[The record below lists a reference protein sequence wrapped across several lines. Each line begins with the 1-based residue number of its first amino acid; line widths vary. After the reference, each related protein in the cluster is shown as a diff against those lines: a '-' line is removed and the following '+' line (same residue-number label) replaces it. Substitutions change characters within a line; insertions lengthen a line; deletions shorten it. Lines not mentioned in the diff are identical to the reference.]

1 MEQCFFCSAQWME
14 CDEKRVFH
22 LINRNVMFLTAT
34 SDQLNMLKPPLLMSE
49 CSGLSSEA
57 LWGERGE
64 RELKYF

>member
-1 MEQCFFCSAQWME
+1 MEQYLLCSAQWME
-14 CDEKRVFH
+14 CDGKRFFH
-22 LINRNVMFLTAT
+22 LINRNVMTLAAT
-34 SDQLNMLKPPLLMSE
+34 SEQLNTLKPPLLMSE